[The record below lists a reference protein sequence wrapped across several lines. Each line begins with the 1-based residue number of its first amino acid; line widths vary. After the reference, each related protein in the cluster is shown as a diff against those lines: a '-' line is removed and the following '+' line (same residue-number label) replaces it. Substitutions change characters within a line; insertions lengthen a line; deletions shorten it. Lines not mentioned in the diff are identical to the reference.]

1 MEHAKIHSVERRT
14 VYAGAYDNLNQNT
27 MDRQAPS
34 TINVKQSASPPIMG
48 FLFTCGK
55 CKQRFNTKEE
65 VVEHTNWSTERRRE
79 TREDTHAVLIV
90 HANYLKPR

>member
-1 MEHAKIHSVERRT
+1 MEHAKIHSDDDVEGVQSQNNTSVERRT

-27 MDRQAPS
+27 MDRLAPS
-34 TINVKQSASPPIMG
+34 TINVKQSASPPMMG

-65 VVEHTNWSTERRRE
+65 VVEHTKLEHGAST
-79 TREDTHAVLIV
+79 
-90 HANYLKPR
+90 